1 MATDIIA
8 NNQLTF
14 NHYPF
19 NNTSMKKIVS
29 LLAFAF
35 LSINLSAQSGDW
47 IELFNG
53 KNMDGWKISDNPA
66 SFNVEDGVIK
76 VAGPRAHAFYEGEVG
91 NHDFKNFELMVEV
104 KTMPKANSGIFFHT
118 VFQETGWPN
127 KGYEVQVNQSHSDW
141 RKTGSLYSFNDV
153 KEVFVKDGE
162 WYTEHII
169 VKGDHVTV
177 KINGKT
183 VMEYV
188 ESEDKNRPANAGEKK
203 IDRGTFALQAHDP
216 ESVIYYRSVKVK
228 ILP

>member
-1 MATDIIA
+1 
-8 NNQLTF
+8 
-14 NHYPF
+14 
-19 NNTSMKKIVS
+19 MKKIAS
-29 LLAFAF
+29 LLV
-35 LSINLSAQSGDW
+35 LVLISLNLSAQSGEW

-76 VAGPRAHAFYEGEVG
+76 VDGPRAHAFYEGEVE

-104 KTMPKANSGIFFHT
+104 KTMPKANSGIFIHT
-118 VFQETGWPN
+118 EFQETGWPN
-127 KGYEVQVNQSHSDW
+127 KGYEIQVNQSHSDW

-153 KEVFVKDGE
+153 KEVYVQDDE

-169 VKGDHVTV
+169 VNGDQVTV

-183 VMEYV
+183 VMEYD